1 MHWLDEWMIS
11 HAINWDSNQ
20 FEDVTP
26 SWLESAPHNLKEI
39 QPIIEEATSSWVRRF
54 SRASLNLNL
63 IQIGLKMYS
72 PAEWRVPR
80 APFSLNGIE
89 THSKMYS
96 PAEWRV
102 PRVPFR
108 LNGIQTHSK
117 MYSPAGWWV
126 SHAPLS
132 ACLLSR
138 PEAKVGRWTRCFR
151 TICWKPRHAG
161 STSTMRPSFGNMSP
175 EGRNNVV
182 QEFWLGQYSSQ
193 MIRTQSIQRIVAVFK
208 QGLHIILRSSFA
220 LERKQVTLNINHLKT

>member
-1 MHWLDEWMIS
+1 
-11 HAINWDSNQ
+11 
-20 FEDVTP
+20 
-26 SWLESAPHNLKEI
+26 
-39 QPIIEEATSSWVRRF
+39 
-54 SRASLNLNL
+54 
-63 IQIGLKMYS
+63 MYS
-72 PAEWRVPR
+72 PAGWRVSH

-102 PRVPFR
+102 PPAPFS

-193 MIRTQSIQRIVAVFK
+193 MIRTQSTQRIVAVFK
-208 QGLHIILRSSFA
+208 QGLHISRYLSTSNEGSLDYNLISNK
-220 LERKQVTLNINHLKT
+220 KQLNN